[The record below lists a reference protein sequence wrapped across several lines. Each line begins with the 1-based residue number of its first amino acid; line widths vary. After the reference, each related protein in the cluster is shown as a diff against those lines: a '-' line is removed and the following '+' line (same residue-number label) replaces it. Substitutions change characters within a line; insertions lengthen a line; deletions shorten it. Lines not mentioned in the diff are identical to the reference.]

1 MEDIG
6 MSKEILKAKT
16 IKELRAIAT
25 ELGIVG
31 RWDMTKLQLV
41 EAILGAKNVKVDEQ
55 KDVVNESS
63 QSAKDE
69 RKIDNHE
76 LENVEVEC
84 KVENESASIN
94 MEQKMTYIENISIG
108 TIVAFKLS
116 NGRVKSAKVMKKS
129 TKNRKLKLETDYGA
143 EYIISYDDVIW
154 VRTGK
159 RWPRGVY
166 KLLKGQ
172 VDLNGKE
179 KVQA

>member
-1 MEDIG
+1 
-6 MSKEILKAKT
+6 MSREILEAKT
-16 IKELRAIAT
+16 VKELRAIAT
-25 ELGIVG
+25 ELEIVG
-31 RWDMTKLQLV
+31 RWDMTKPQLV
-41 EAILGAKNVKVDEQ
+41 EAILGAKNVKVNEQ
-55 KDVVNESS
+55 ENVVNESS

-69 RKIDNHE
+69 HEVDNHE
-76 LENVEVEC
+76 LRGVEVEC
-84 KVENESASIN
+84 KVENESISIN

-108 TIVAFKLS
+108 TIVAFRLP

-143 EYIISYDDVIW
+143 EYIVSYEDIIW

-172 VDLNGKE
+172 VDSNGKE
-179 KVQA
+179 KIEA